1 MGFSGLPVP
10 SGVSHATEVSYIM
23 PSNYAHRIYGDAVY
37 SALSPSLMQRIEP
50 YMPLFRLGLHGSDL
64 LFYYQPFR
72 KTPLGRMGS
81 GLHHFS
87 GRAVIGC
94 LLEAVDDLPE
104 EQQDAGMAYVLGFV
118 CHYLLDSA
126 CRPYVDR
133 LEAAG
138 KANHLAIE
146 GEFDLWLIVEEGG
159 TPFTT
164 DPVSHLTGLLP
175 EDFEILAA
183 LYARLSRLSY
193 PDAPLKERP
202 EHIVSAHKW
211 MVIVNHFFSSP
222 RLWRRAVAVV
232 GLMLS
237 GTYEKRKGVLY
248 HKSPD
253 PAFEGCSRQLYA
265 LLMDAA
271 TEAPAVLEAVTR
283 RDLSH
288 RFDADFGGM
297 IPK

>member
-1 MGFSGLPVP
+1 MGMSFSGLPVP
-10 SGVSHATEVSYIM
+10 SGLSRAMEVSYIM

-50 YMPLFRLGLHGSDL
+50 YMPLFQLGLHGSDL

-183 LYARLSRLSY
+183 AVLSRRTLEGASRAYRLGSQMDGDCQSLLLISPSVETGCCRCRSDAQRHLREAEGRALS
-193 PDAPLKERP
+193 
-202 EHIVSAHKW
+202 
-211 MVIVNHFFSSP
+211 
-222 RLWRRAVAVV
+222 
-232 GLMLS
+232 
-237 GTYEKRKGVLY
+237 
-248 HKSPD
+248 
-253 PAFEGCSRQLYA
+253 
-265 LLMDAA
+265 
-271 TEAPAVLEAVTR
+271 
-283 RDLSH
+283 
-288 RFDADFGGM
+288 
-297 IPK
+297 